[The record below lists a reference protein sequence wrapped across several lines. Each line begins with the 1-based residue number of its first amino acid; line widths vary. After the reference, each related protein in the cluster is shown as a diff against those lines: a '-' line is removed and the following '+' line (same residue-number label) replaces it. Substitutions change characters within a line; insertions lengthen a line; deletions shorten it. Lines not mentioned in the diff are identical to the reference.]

1 VPARYV
7 STQNPKD
14 QRTSAHARRTLC
26 ANATPASSGGGWPSA
41 NIATWSLGPMLLGW
55 AGGENLAFVGAAGE
69 SFAELGGR
77 WRVGR

>member
-1 VPARYV
+1 
-7 STQNPKD
+7 
-14 QRTSAHARRTLC
+14 
-26 ANATPASSGGGWPSA
+26 
-41 NIATWSLGPMLLGW
+41 MLLGW